1 MQVKRTR
8 SACGRNCKNTELPE
22 DEKRRKVVKDG
33 IEGIERVGY

>member
-1 MQVKRTR
+1 MVGTARTP
-8 SACGRNCKNTELPE
+8 TELPE